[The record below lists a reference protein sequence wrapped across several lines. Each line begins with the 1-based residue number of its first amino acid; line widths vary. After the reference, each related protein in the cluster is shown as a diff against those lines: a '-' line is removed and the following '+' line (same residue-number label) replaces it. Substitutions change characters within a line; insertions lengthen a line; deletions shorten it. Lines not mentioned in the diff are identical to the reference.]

1 MISNLKVAANPWF
14 FPYMYVYPL
23 ISIWARFLN
32 WKAAKGCIYAR
43 LARLELQIVGRS
55 FNHLAVKNKRFLL
68 ILLCAMAFQ
77 GNLHRALAELCAT
90 TWTSHLHVVDRHH
103 LIHSISF
110 HSIPSCRHSFIHCGC
125 EATFAKSV
133 SDWIPRLEVFTYAQ
147 CVSWYLA
154 PCVFC
159 V

>member
-103 LIHSISF
+103 LIHSI
-110 HSIPSCRHSFIHCGC
+110 HSIPFHPAVIHSFI
-125 EATFAKSV
+125 ADAK
-133 SDWIPRLEVFTYAQ
+133 PRSQ
-147 CVSWYLA
+147 NR
-154 PCVFC
+154 
-159 V
+159 